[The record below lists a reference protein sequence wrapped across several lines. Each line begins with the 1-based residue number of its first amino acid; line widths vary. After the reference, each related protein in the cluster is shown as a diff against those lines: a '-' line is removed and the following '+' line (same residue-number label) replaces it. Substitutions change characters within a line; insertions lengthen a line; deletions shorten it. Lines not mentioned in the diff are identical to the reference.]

1 MELSLKIKEKIK
13 THAERVSP
21 EECCGLLVESDE
33 GELKV
38 VECKNTAEDKNTLF
52 KISLE
57 EYLQALTQGDVY
69 GVYHSHTQGESSF
82 SEADK
87 TISESLELVSVLYN
101 TSNEAFDILEPK
113 DE

>member
-1 MELSLKIKEKIK
+1 M
-13 THAERVSP
+13 
-21 EECCGLLVESDE
+21 ESDE

-52 KISLE
+52 KISIE
-57 EYLQALTQGDVY
+57 EYLQALTEGDVY
-69 GVYHSHTQGESSF
+69 GVYHSQTQGESSF

-101 TSNEAFDILEPK
+101 TSNEVFDILEPK